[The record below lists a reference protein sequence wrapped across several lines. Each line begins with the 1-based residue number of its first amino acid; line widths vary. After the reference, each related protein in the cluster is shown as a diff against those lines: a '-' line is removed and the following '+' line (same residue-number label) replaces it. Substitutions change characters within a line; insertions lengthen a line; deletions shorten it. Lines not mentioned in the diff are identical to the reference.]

1 MWGRTGIMGN
11 RRCAAEGC
19 NALEFRSEGW
29 CQRHRGGNDP
39 ILPATAPNWWEEQPE
54 GAPLLATPPLQPV
67 EEEEYS
73 HIRMEEM
80 EEKSIGARITEGV
93 LGLFFIIAIFSG
105 ALEADNASNA
115 PSYQSYQY
123 NYDYDGGDPGS
134 GLPADTFPNPWSECA
149 IVMYDA
155 WWTYHPA
162 VANDS
167 GNLAIT
173 WDADIDCDI
182 AADMYATISIEA
194 APENDTVR
202 VLTKDYATYSN
213 NWDNVSV
220 FATAD
225 GSPGRIV
232 DGTYT
237 ISILVTGTHNIYR
250 TNAPLFLQAAI
261 TVGEDSTTGSL
272 CTDHPC
278 GVLS

>member
-1 MWGRTGIMGN
+1 MGN

-29 CQRHRGGNDP
+29 CQRHRDGNDP

-105 ALEADNASNA
+105 ALEANNASNA

-123 NYDYDGGDPGS
+123 DYDYDGGDPGS

-162 VANDS
+162 AANDS

>member
-1 MWGRTGIMGN
+1 MWARTGSIGD

-73 HIRMEEM
+73 HIRMEET

-115 PSYQSYQY
+115 PSYQ
-123 NYDYDGGDPGS
+123 YDYDYEGGDPGS

>member
-1 MWGRTGIMGN
+1 MGN
-11 RRCAAEGC
+11 RRCAAGGC

-39 ILPATAPNWWEEQPE
+39 ILPANAPNWWEEQPE
-54 GAPLLATPPLQPV
+54 GSPLLATPPLQPV
-67 EEEEYS
+67 EEEEHS
-73 HIRMEEM
+73 HIRMQAAQ
-80 EEKSIGARITEGV
+80 EKSIGARITEIV
-93 LGLFFIIAIFSG
+93 CGLFFIIAIFSNVIFETSY
-105 ALEADNASNA
+105 APDSSSTVISNGNEDFN
-115 PSYQSYQY
+115 P
-123 NYDYDGGDPGS
+123 GTPGS

-162 VANDS
+162 AANDS

-213 NWDNVSV
+213 NWDNESV

>member
-1 MWGRTGIMGN
+1 MGN

-19 NALEFRSEGW
+19 NALEFRSEGR
-29 CQRHRGGNDP
+29 CHRHRDGNDP
-39 ILPATAPNWWEEQPE
+39 ILPANAPNWWEEQPE

-73 HIRMEEM
+73 HIRMEET

-123 NYDYDGGDPGS
+123 DYDYDGGDPGS

-162 VANDS
+162 AANDS

>member
-1 MWGRTGIMGN
+1 MGN

-39 ILPATAPNWWEEQPE
+39 ILPANAPNWWEEQPE
-54 GAPLLATPPLQPV
+54 GSPLLATPPLQPV

-73 HIRMEEM
+73 HIRMEET

-123 NYDYDGGDPGS
+123 DYDYDGGDPGS

>member
-115 PSYQSYQY
+115 PSYQYD
-123 NYDYDGGDPGS
+123 YDYDGGDPGS

-220 FATAD
+220 FVTAD